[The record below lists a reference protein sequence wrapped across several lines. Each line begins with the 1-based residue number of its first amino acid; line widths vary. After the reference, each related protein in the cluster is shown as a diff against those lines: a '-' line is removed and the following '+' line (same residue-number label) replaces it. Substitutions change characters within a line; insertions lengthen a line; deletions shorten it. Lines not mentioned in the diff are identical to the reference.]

1 MFLQTK
7 HLELRLHTMVGHANF
22 CDSTVTRDFAH
33 KLCDGDDFFV
43 CAFTKSNQLPVIF
56 EIPGDVGLLSSSL
69 A

>member
-7 HLELRLHTMVGHANF
+7 HLEIRLHWMVGDANF
-22 CDSTVTRDFAH
+22 CDSTGTRDFAH

-43 CAFTKSNQLPVIF
+43 CAFTKSSQRPVIV
-56 EIPGDVGLLSSSL
+56 EIPGDVGLLSSGL